1 MHVERIQDDFVN
13 RRRKK
18 VIIQGAKKM
27 NVDVFSKGKG
37 SAFNQRLERKKE
49 LQPVLQITP
58 PLTL

>member
-37 SAFNQRLERKKE
+37 SAFNQRLERKNCN
-49 LQPVLQITP
+49 QCCR
-58 PLTL
+58 